1 MRKPHRSN
9 DAIRMGLAAALLS
22 AVALP
27 AAALDIESAA
37 DAAETM
43 MKLRWSLD
51 PKEGVVAGWKGTL
64 FQQHAEPG
72 KAPVALM
79 GFEGYNI
86 CRGEKLEDG
95 TWRLLS
101 RELTFYR
108 DLKTGKIL
116 QT

>member
-43 MKLRWSLD
+43 MKLRCSLD
-51 PKEGVVAGWKGTL
+51 PVRGSGQIVRLE
-64 FQQHAEPG
+64 HSREPG
-72 KAPVALM
+72 WHPTPRAVGVP
-79 GFEGYNI
+79 
-86 CRGEKLEDG
+86 RP
-95 TWRLLS
+95 R
-101 RELTFYR
+101 R
-108 DLKTGKIL
+108 
-116 QT
+116 

>member
-43 MKLRWSLD
+43 MKLRCSLD
-51 PKEGVVAGWKGTL
+51 PKEARCSSSMPNR
-64 FQQHAEPG
+64 A
-72 KAPVALM
+72 
-79 GFEGYNI
+79 
-86 CRGEKLEDG
+86 RRR
-95 TWRLLS
+95 WR
-101 RELTFYR
+101 
-108 DLKTGKIL
+108 
-116 QT
+116 